1 MAHAAAKLGL
11 DVAEESFER
20 VIVRLGD
27 SERFASRRCIGAA
40 LTFHW
45 DHQAVS
51 SRRVRR
57 RIRRR

>member
-40 LTFHW
+40 LTFH
-45 DHQAVS
+45 
-51 SRRVRR
+51 
-57 RIRRR
+57 